1 MDVTS
6 LKILSKMAQNETG
19 TNARFRFVNPET
31 KEVICSSTNLEEL
44 YSCIQKIDQEIIQQ
58 HVCTSEESENVSDA
72 KDLAF
77 YIHYVFGD
85 VEMSMKIYM
94 AAERFNDNSA
104 KLKLE
109 LVNIMFTR
117 LLNFSEISLI
127 PD

>member
-1 MDVTS
+1 
-6 LKILSKMAQNETG
+6 MAQNETG